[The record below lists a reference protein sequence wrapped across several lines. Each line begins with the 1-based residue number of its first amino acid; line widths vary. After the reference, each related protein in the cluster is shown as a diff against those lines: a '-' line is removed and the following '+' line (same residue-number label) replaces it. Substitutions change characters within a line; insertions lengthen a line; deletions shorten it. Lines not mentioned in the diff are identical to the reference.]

1 MTEQKVYWQDMSG
14 SLTREI
20 NSLSRRLSEER
31 EVQGG
36 IIPPDYSP
44 ALPQSERLTRAS
56 SWQSPIWGAD

>member
-1 MTEQKVYWQDMSG
+1 MSG

-44 ALPQSERLTRAS
+44 APPQQSERLTRAS